1 MMFPKRLL
9 VLAAVVG
16 TLAYIGLTHTAA
28 LITYITDSV
37 QNESE
42 DEEKEE
48 DPF

>member
-16 TLAYIGLTHTAA
+16 ALAYIGLTHTAA
-28 LITYITDSV
+28 LITYITDRFE
-37 QNESE
+37 NE
-42 DEEKEE
+42 DKEKEE